1 MLKIMLILILIP
13 VQISE
18 ELIAFLFQKILNVY
32 NLQEPSITSFMR
44 KKEICVELGH

>member
-32 NLQEPSITSFMR
+32 NLQEAQTPRNNSKRI
-44 KKEICVELGH
+44 